1 MWTVDLAS
9 TPYVKRLV
17 IGYRG
22 LVRSGPEV
30 KRIYGVKN
38 TPVLSLE
45 LPRIVGST
53 PERTVW
59 ICAFEG
65 LDADVTRWQ
74 VYHCDDL
81 QNQEPPTREDRAR
94 AEREPISMA
103 DASELI
109 FRIQVEKAASLL
121 DAYESDLSHF
131 NGVNDDD
138 LPRLLAWWD
147 REWRE
152 NASAVSQFSYPSASS
167 GGGPASRPLTDRQI
181 RAFYLV
187 SNGVVLDAP
196 TDVSETVSLWNAER
210 YRETMDQKK
219 KLDDAYRPD
228 FVETPSASGY
238 ASPETLWAYGS
249 GNSTRLL
256 FGSSNGKVNQV
267 VFAATPRSLG
277 FLFTRYATTI
287 WILALTA
294 VLIHMLRPKS
304 RARRIKSLVFGSF
317 VILWAIVFFWLDK
330 KLIGIVGAFLF
341 SFGPAVISS
350 LWRRLRES
358 RKRQAMPVEIPD
370 DDSKSEPGRVKD
382 FVYEEDP
389 GTTEALDDAEVPAPA
404 NYEDATKNDSD
415 DGSDQIPELID

>member
-1 MWTVDLAS
+1 M
-9 TPYVKRLV
+9 
-17 IGYRG
+17 
-22 LVRSGPEV
+22 
-30 KRIYGVKN
+30 
-38 TPVLSLE
+38 
-45 LPRIVGST
+45 
-53 PERTVW
+53 
-59 ICAFEG
+59 
-65 LDADVTRWQ
+65 
-74 VYHCDDL
+74 
-81 QNQEPPTREDRAR
+81 
-94 AEREPISMA
+94 
-103 DASELI
+103 
-109 FRIQVEKAASLL
+109 
-121 DAYESDLSHF
+121 
-131 NGVNDDD
+131 
-138 LPRLLAWWD
+138 
-147 REWRE
+147 
-152 NASAVSQFSYPSASS
+152 
-167 GGGPASRPLTDRQI
+167 ASRPLTDRQI

-210 YRETMDQKK
+210 YRETMEQKK

-228 FVETPSASGY
+228 FVEAPYESAY

-358 RKRQAMPVEIPD
+358 RKRHVVPVEIPDD

-382 FVYEEDP
+382 FMYEEEP
-389 GTTEALDDAEVPAPA
+389 GTTEALGEAKVPPPA
-404 NYEDATKNDSD
+404 NYEDATKNGSD